1 MPPQLIIPPSN
12 PPQLI
17 DVAVVTGAEKA
28 LSRSARAAY
37 LSPLELVGW
46 AGGWD
51 TVLVGGAWPLPNG
64 WSGADDNRCKMPYFF
79 CLFYTTDTS

>member
-1 MPPQLIIPPSN
+1 MPPQLIAPPSVPPQFKDPPSV

-37 LSPLELVGW
+37 RSPPKAGPCFGAVVFADAAVGW
-46 AGGWD
+46 TA
-51 TVLVGGAWPLPNG
+51 A
-64 WSGADDNRCKMPYFF
+64 
-79 CLFYTTDTS
+79 